1 MYNNCLNSFQ
11 YDGIERQRFR
21 VYCGPGFACD
31 SGGLFPSIETTD
43 VCAGPPGR
51 WDAAA
56 ATEIV
61 AVGRVDDLSDVFVL
75 MK

>member
-11 YDGIERQRFR
+11 HDTAHFR

-43 VCAGPPGR
+43 VCTGPPGR

-56 ATEIV
+56 ATGIV
-61 AVGRVDDLSDVFVL
+61 AVGRVDDLAEVFVL
-75 MK
+75 IK